1 VAGDKKSYLSA
12 AVKNFFFPVTKIGRD
27 KPIADAEIN
36 INKTLT
42 MMKRRKGKKK
52 LKPTKAELDE
62 KAEKGLSFF
71 FWLKPYLDSLSDL
84 VNKQSGDEWNDGES
98 VNF

>member
-1 VAGDKKSYLSA
+1 MW
-12 AVKNFFFPVTKIGRD
+12 PVTKKTIFRQLYFFFLVKKIRD

-62 KAEKGLSFF
+62 KAEKGLFIFDREKFF
-71 FWLKPYLDSLSDL
+71 FRFT
-84 VNKQSGDEWNDGES
+84 Q
-98 VNF
+98 

>member
-1 VAGDKKSYLSA
+1 MAGDKKGYFQA
-12 AVKNFFFPVTKIGRD
+12 AVNFSCFFSPVTKVGRD

-71 FWLKPYLDSLSDL
+71 LAETIFRFAQRFS
-84 VNKQSGDEWNDGES
+84 Q
-98 VNF
+98 